1 MTMQGKEWQAIQV
14 QVWTYLASKEGIGKG
29 FTLVQIKDLW
39 QRVQEFM
46 FKDDQTPQFITNK
59 NVVSQRFMDV

>member
-14 QVWTYLASKEGIGKG
+14 QVWTYLVSKEGIGKG

-39 QRVQEFM
+39 QQVQEFM
-46 FKDDQTPQFITNK
+46 FKDDQSLQFITNQ